1 MSENNEFYSDILI
14 LHKDGL
20 YSVNGKQFKS
30 LENAKT
36 YIDTFLNL
44 SDSPKISNSP
54 KISESLTINDVI
66 NSIELKNYFGNK
78 AEKWIR
84 ELTKLVEKKK
94 LGDLEVNQ
102 KNLQKFLSVYKFS
115 WLGLL
120 FGSFWAAYH
129 KSVYWWQIVIVFYI
143 IEVCAYALFGLA
155 GLFTMNSFFYAF
167 LGKSLLLVKRADELK
182 RTGKLNPASWTRVF
196 ILIISEIVL
205 YMLILYYPYHF

>member
-78 AEKWIR
+78 SEKWIP
-84 ELTKLVEKKK
+84 ELTKLFEKKK
-94 LGDLEVNQ
+94 LGDLEVND
-102 KNLQKFLSVYKFS
+102 KNLQKLANVL
-115 WLGLL
+115 WR
-120 FGSFWAAYH
+120 
-129 KSVYWWQIVIVFYI
+129 VYWRRQPSKKKRVMVIKPPVT
-143 IEVCAYALFGLA
+143 V
-155 GLFTMNSFFYAF
+155 
-167 LGKSLLLVKRADELK
+167 RAPLCFIPIRE
-182 RTGKLNPASWTRVF
+182 GVHRVF
-196 ILIISEIVL
+196 
-205 YMLILYYPYHF
+205 PG